1 MSKSPFRNV
10 LLGLIIFFPF
20 TTHSEVLKPVESLI
34 LVGDAGASNKSY
46 MRFLQQEAEKTAAT
60 TVVFLGDNVY
70 PRGIPAREDPK
81 YDEAKKLL
89 LLQAKPFINSTARAF
104 FVPGNHDWADS
115 ESEGWDN
122 VRNEETL
129 LAKTLGTGTL
139 RPSSGCPGPDVIHNS
154 KFLYVI
160 AVDSMWFLHRF
171 SKPTAGNSEC
181 QFSTEEQFSNELKR
195 LVSQRPTGAALVV
208 VHHHPLASSGHHAVD
223 AKCPNDMGCP
233 VYEHFIEIMH
243 KALEQNP
250 AFICAAGHEHTLEV
264 RKSPSAGCQWG
275 LVSGTGSYT
284 SDIYTREGALYV
296 ESVPGFMR
304 VDFFTDGRKKL
315 TVLKAPTGEVLF
327 EQVL

>member
-1 MSKSPFRNV
+1 MSRSLFCKV
-10 LLGLIIFFPF
+10 LLGVLLSYSSSAK
-20 TTHSEVLKPVESLI
+20 SEVNNPVESLI
-34 LVGDAGASNKSY
+34 LVGDAGASNKTY
-46 MRFLQQEAEKTAAT
+46 IRFLQQEAEKTAAT

-70 PRGIPAREDPK
+70 PRGIPSREDPT
-81 YDEAKKLL
+81 YDQAKKLL
-89 LLQAKPFINSTARAF
+89 MLQAKPFINSTARAF

-115 ESEGWDN
+115 KSEGWDN

-160 AVDSMWFLHRF
+160 AVDSMWFLHKF
-171 SKPTAGNSEC
+171 SKPTVGNSEC
-181 QFSTEEQFSNELKR
+181 QFSSEEQFSNELKR
-195 LVSQRPTGAALVV
+195 LVNQRPAGASLVI
-208 VHHHPLASSGHHAVD
+208 VHHHPLASSGHHAVET
-223 AKCPNDMGCP
+223 KCPNSMGCP
-233 VYEHFIEIMH
+233 AYQRFIEIMY
-243 KALEQNP
+243 KALEQHP

-264 RKSPSAGCQWG
+264 RESPSTGCRWG

-284 SDIYTREGALYV
+284 SKIYNREGARYV

-304 VDFFTDGRKKL
+304 VDFFADGRKKL